1 MRGTLIQLYW
11 LCIWLKA
18 VILCND
24 SRENWQ
30 RKTLF
35 LKSWTSCQCGVR
47 GLLTASCFSDSG
59 VPEHRGWLPGS
70 SAGWGWI
77 WWRLLPLPAGQDG
90 HAVLFTEVLLR
101 TLASFDLPTQNS
113 FLLDHLHHG
122 GVSAEPRH
130 LEMEQSSSTYLH
142 LSLSDHLLC
151 LLMKT
156 SLKAKQLDLR
166 DLYFWVN

>member
-1 MRGTLIQLYW
+1 MLTALSINEGDFNSTLFTLY
-11 LCIWLKA
+11 LIES
-18 VILCND
+18 CNIVQWQQ
-24 SRENWQ
+24 RELAEKN
-30 RKTLF
+30 LF

-77 WWRLLPLPAGQDG
+77 WWWLLPLPAGQDG

-113 FLLDHLHHG
+113 IMVVSPQSHG
-122 GVSAEPRH
+122 IWRWSKVHQHICTCHSMITCRVSVWKPHWR
-130 LEMEQSSSTYLH
+130 LSSWIWEAFISE
-142 LSLSDHLLC
+142 
-151 LLMKT
+151 
-156 SLKAKQLDLR
+156 
-166 DLYFWVN
+166 